1 MLYSIGHLLDDF
13 HGFDADGADSI
24 EQINHLFFVV
34 GKFVGIEFGA
44 DSGGFGGLFFVLVED
59 PL

>member
-13 HGFDADGADSI
+13 YGFDADGADSI
-24 EQINHLFFVV
+24 EQIDNVFFVV
-34 GKFVGIEFGA
+34 SETVGIEFGA
-44 DSGGFGGLFFVLVED
+44 NGRVFGGLFFVLVKN